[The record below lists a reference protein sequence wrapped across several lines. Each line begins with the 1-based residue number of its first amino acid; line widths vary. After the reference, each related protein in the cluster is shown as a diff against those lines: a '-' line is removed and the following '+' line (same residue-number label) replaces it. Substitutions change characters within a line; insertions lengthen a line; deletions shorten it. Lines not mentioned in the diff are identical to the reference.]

1 MLSIEID
8 EKKRKLKKNALIRFL
23 FKNRIETRSTWLPIH
38 KQRKYLNCETYK
50 ITNATKLYRKSLNI
64 PSGTNLSL
72 KQAGQVVK
80 TIKKFMK

>member
-1 MLSIEID
+1 MSNLT
-8 EKKRKLKKNALIRFL
+8 N
-23 FKNRIETRSTWLPIH
+23 